1 MGLQIERDH
10 NGEALEKLCTALHV
24 ALWYTAWALDIDSLI
39 QRKYFL
45 SIKILLDNNFQIPD
59 FLLFPE
65 KILVSNRSPPNLTKT
80 LNLP

>member
-24 ALWYTAWALDIDSLI
+24 ALWYTAWAALDIDSLI

-45 SIKILLDNNFQIPD
+45 SIKILLDNNF
-59 FLLFPE
+59 
-65 KILVSNRSPPNLTKT
+65 
-80 LNLP
+80 